1 MGLERVYR
9 EKAHSLMLPAFAVI
23 VVVLVAALILADVM
37 GIVDLG
43 KDGEE

>member
-1 MGLERVYR
+1 
-9 EKAHSLMLPAFAVI
+9 MLPAFAVI